1 MFSKKSETVVTITL
15 YGVITTS
22 LSAIWLFSKLVS
34 FVKYMT
40 STPKLDN
47 EKHYQKNKCHCHLW
61 HSNCDHVK
69 VGWHKND
76 DIRWEQNYEVSRAFL
91 SIENVVK
98 QLSYSGFPTA
108 TSAERILL
116 GAVIDLKRAKRE
128 SLPIDSDFEFAF
140 NQEYMFIAN
149 SLKEAWP
156 ILAPKKTPSR
166 HYVELF
172 CQNLNEK
179 KEIFHSIAEDH
190 HAILEYLQY
199 LFYVHR
205 TYTQR
210 FVKLFNKHCHLIS
223 TNDQVQLQALFK
235 IEENIIKNYSVVI
248 DVKKKLKDTL
258 NILNQEGIR
267 RFVALDTEMI
277 GAGKNGEVDMIARIS
292 LANKYGCIYD
302 KHVRPSLRVTDYR
315 KFANKVKPQQRL
327 GAITF
332 KLAQKE
338 VQDMINDCILVGHD
352 LENILKVL
360 CVTHPTGDIR
370 DTAFCRFLREVSL
383 LSSLFPAILIS
394 ID

>member
-1 MFSKKSETVVTITL
+1 
-15 YGVITTS
+15 
-22 LSAIWLFSKLVS
+22 
-34 FVKYMT
+34 MT
-40 STPKLDN
+40 STPKLDS

-140 NQEYMFIAN
+140 NQEYLFIAN

-179 KEIFHSIAEDH
+179 KKFFIH
-190 HAILEYLQY
+190 LQKTIMQY
-199 LFYVHR
+199 
-205 TYTQR
+205 
-210 FVKLFNKHCHLIS
+210 
-223 TNDQVQLQALFK
+223 
-235 IEENIIKNYSVVI
+235 
-248 DVKKKLKDTL
+248 
-258 NILNQEGIR
+258 
-267 RFVALDTEMI
+267 
-277 GAGKNGEVDMIARIS
+277 
-292 LANKYGCIYD
+292 
-302 KHVRPSLRVTDYR
+302 
-315 KFANKVKPQQRL
+315 
-327 GAITF
+327 
-332 KLAQKE
+332 
-338 VQDMINDCILVGHD
+338 
-352 LENILKVL
+352 
-360 CVTHPTGDIR
+360 
-370 DTAFCRFLREVSL
+370 
-383 LSSLFPAILIS
+383 
-394 ID
+394 